1 MLEKTS
7 DQFDPSSALGSHF
20 FDIEKN
26 QRLLAA
32 REEKAA
38 AQQMANI
45 EREANSVSLGIE
57 SHDAN
62 IETQVKNDKKARAKE
77 QLKIMKQ
84 FDSMSESFQ
93 RSSTKIDQEFTET
106 AGQIRKRER

>member
-7 DQFDPSSALGSHF
+7 DQFDPTSALGSHYY
-20 FDIEKN
+20 DVERN

-45 EREANSVSLGIE
+45 EQEASSVSLGVE

-77 QLKIMKQ
+77 
-84 FDSMSESFQ
+84 
-93 RSSTKIDQEFTET
+93 
-106 AGQIRKRER
+106 